1 MKNFKTLHDVSPKF
15 MKEIFYR
22 FPNLTHRKD
31 NLYVH
36 TRKTIE
42 QNKIEQNRISFPNR
56 LLTNYIFK
64 YLVYI
69 KNILYSAFYNYLI
82 YYLYKDVHT

>member
-1 MKNFKTLHDVSPKF
+1 MKNFKTLHDVSLKF

-42 QNKIEQNRISFPNR
+42 LNKIEQNRISFPNI
-56 LLTNYIFK
+56 LLTTS
-64 YLVYI
+64 L
-69 KNILYSAFYNYLI
+69 NI
-82 YYLYKDVHT
+82 